1 VGKIVRAPCR
11 PNSGLP
17 EFGTLEWPKS
27 DISDFGC
34 RTGMAD
40 DFAHPTTTRMT
51 ASRIELSIA
60 LSDNERTRPLLKGEV
75 VPQGIKLVPTM
86 IHPSEMFWRQLR
98 FAEFDVSEMSM
109 SSLIISISRGERS
122 WVAIPVFTMRKFF
135 HTSIIVRNDAGITS
149 PADLRGKR
157 IGVPEYQQTWAIWAR
172 GVLEHEFGVQPR
184 DIEWFME
191 RNPDKSHGGAT
202 GFRAP
207 DGVRV
212 NQIPPADNIGEMLV
226 RGALD
231 GALHYLVDKN
241 LVDRSSVDIS
251 AVTRYLFPDPAAEGR
266 RFYAKT
272 GLYPI
277 NHGVVMRRSLYE
289 SHPWIALNLYSAFTA
304 AKEKIARCAKSH
316 LAWYIETGLL
326 DTCVERT
333 LAEKDPLAYGVK
345 SSRTVLETI
354 TRYVHE
360 QGLCSRRVALDEIF
374 APSTLDL

>member
-1 VGKIVRAPCR
+1 
-11 PNSGLP
+11 
-17 EFGTLEWPKS
+17 
-27 DISDFGC
+27 
-34 RTGMAD
+34 
-40 DFAHPTTTRMT
+40 MT
-51 ASRIELSIA
+51 AFRIELSIA
-60 LSDNERTRPLLKGEV
+60 LSDNERTRPLIEGEV
-75 VPQGIKLVPTM
+75 APQGIKLVPTM

-135 HTSIIVRNDAGITS
+135 HTSIIVRNDSGIAT

-172 GVLEHEFGVQPR
+172 GVLEDEFGVHPR

-231 GALHYLVDKN
+231 GALHYLVDRN

-251 AVTRYLFPDPAAEGR
+251 AVTHTLFPDPAAEGR

-272 GLYPI
+272 GLFPI
-277 NHGVVMRRSLYE
+277 NHAVVVRRSLLQ
-289 SHPWIALNLYSAFTA
+289 SHPWIALNLYSAFVA
-304 AKEKIARCAKSH
+304 AKEKIAHCGQSYLH
-316 LAWYIETGLL
+316 WYFETGLL
-326 DTCVERT
+326 DAGVRRT
-333 LAEKDPLAYGVK
+333 LGDNDPLAYGVK
-345 SSRTVLETI
+345 ASRAVLETI
-354 TRYVHE
+354 TQYVHE
-360 QGLCSRRVALDEIF
+360 QGLSARRVGLEEIF